1 MRLKRDRR
9 AISNVIVVMLSLILI
24 VVVVTNVVLWSYQM
38 NESDWE
44 RMREDLKITE
54 VSRIT
59 SSWFLA
65 QDEYTTNVG
74 SKMSGTY
81 RDTQAVDDHY
91 ESFMEGLDWWNS
103 SYSYRRQAT
112 IVNNAQSLLRSN
124 YSVGVAMDTASLIS
138 TSKVLP
144 NGNDLRVVFLSKGKW
159 VELDREVEDVNS
171 ASTQIWFET
180 QSAIAPSGSD
190 SDYFIYYG
198 NPTARSPPANTSNV
212 YLWFD
217 DFNKA
222 DNPDITTE
230 PSYDV
235 KTGGGTWSVQ
245 AGMLMNVGADGD
257 PNKLILTALGNV
269 TSPIDML
276 VKIKVT
282 SFAGG
287 DNSRMGLSCYMD
299 TSPSNGSGY
308 CGLFHEDTG
317 SLDLLNDLRSWGT
330 SGTYSWSLDTWYY
343 MRFRVI
349 DPSSRLGQVKV
360 WQVGATEPTAWT
372 VNGNF
377 GSGTARNWGL
387 VGFAGSRTT
396 DTTYFDDIV
405 IRYITDPEPTATL
418 GTEESQAT
426 NILDIDG
433 TFIIDLVT
441 YPLTNIQTIEMQV
454 RYRASDMGEKWYL
467 KAYNTTSSMYSD
479 SGFNFTTGQKP
490 TTGWDYYTMNLT
502 DQWKSYVYSNGTM
515 RVKIVDEGPDANQ
528 TTIDID
534 FLGIRV
540 VTNGTEITFGNEAA
554 LTCHLVSLWVNN
566 STSHQRYDMSLFID
580 SGQTLTYRSFDL
592 RLPNEP
598 YVVKVVTERGN
609 IAIYRGDAA

>member
-9 AISNVIVVMLSLILI
+9 AISNVIVVMLSLVLI

-44 RMREDLKITE
+44 RMREDVKITE
-54 VSRIT
+54 VSQIT

-65 QDEYTTNVG
+65 QGEYTTNVG

-91 ESFMEGLDWWNS
+91 ESFKEGLDWWNP

-124 YSVGVAMDTASLIS
+124 YSVGVAMDTASLVS
-138 TSKVLP
+138 TSKILP
-144 NGNDLRVVFLSKGKW
+144 NGNDLRVVFLSNGKW
-159 VELDREVEDVNS
+159 VELDREVKDVNS
-171 ASTQIWFET
+171 TSTQIWFET
-180 QSAIAPSGSD
+180 QSAIAASGSD

-198 NPTARSPPANTSNV
+198 NPTAGSPPGNRSNV

-217 DFNKA
+217 DFNRP

-230 PSYDV
+230 PSYDI

-245 AGMLMNVGADGD
+245 AEMLMNVGADGD
-257 PNKLILTALGNV
+257 PNKLVLAALGNV

-276 VKIKVT
+276 VKINVT
-282 SFAGG
+282 SFVGG
-287 DNSRMGLSCYMD
+287 DNSRMGLSCCMD
-299 TSPSNGSGY
+299 TSPSNGGGY
-308 CGLFHEDTG
+308 CGLFHEDTS

-330 SGTYSWSLDTWYY
+330 SGTTSWSLDTWYY

-360 WQVGATEPTAWT
+360 WQVGATEPTTWT
-372 VNGNF
+372 VNGDF
-377 GSGTARNWGL
+377 GSGMARNWGS
-387 VGFAGSRTT
+387 VGFAGSKTT
-396 DTTYFDDIV
+396 DTTYFDDIT
-405 IRYITDPEPTATL
+405 IRYITDPEPIATL
-418 GTEESQAT
+418 GTEENQAT

-441 YPLTNIQTIEMQV
+441 YPLTDIQTIEMQM
-454 RYRASDMGEKWYL
+454 RYRADDTGEKWYL
-467 KAYNTTSSMYSD
+467 KAYNTTSSTYSD

-515 RVKIVDEGPDANQ
+515 RVKMVDEGPDQNQ

-534 FLGIRV
+534 FLGISV
-540 VTNGTEITFGNEAA
+540 VANGTEFTFGNEAA
-554 LTCHLVSLWVNN
+554 LTCHLVSLWINN
-566 STSHQRYDMSLFID
+566 STNHQRYDISLFID

-592 RLPNEP
+592 CLPNEP

-609 IAIYRGDAA
+609 IAIYRGDTT